1 MTYFGVSTC
10 IRVGCGAEFIKKR
23 EAQRYCSSRCRVGDA
38 VGRHRSP
45 REAITTTLQV
55 SQPRRSDY
63 KACTGFLEAPEP
75 PSEAISNGWGKACDT
90 PLQGDEYPLEYYDDG
105 YPQLPDILKRHD
117 R

>member
-10 IRVGCGAEFIKKR
+10 IRSGCGTEFIKKR
-23 EAQRYCSSRCRVGDA
+23 ARQRYCSTKCRVGDA

-63 KACTGFLEAPEP
+63 RASTGFLEAPEP
-75 PSEAISNGWGKACDT
+75 PSEAISYGWGEAGD
-90 PLQGDEYPLEYYDDG
+90 PILRGDEYQLEYYADG
-105 YPQLPDILKRHD
+105 YPKLPDILKRRLH
-117 R
+117 

>member
-10 IRVGCGAEFIKKR
+10 IRAGCGTEFMKKR
-23 EAQRYCSSRCRVGDA
+23 VIQRYCSTKCRVGDA
-38 VGRHRSP
+38 VRRHRSP

-75 PSEAISNGWGKACDT
+75 PSEAISNGWGKAGDP